1 MPPSSAPAAPLVGR
15 KKNPESVPRLGDPKP
30 AQLEEPPKHALG
42 YSRGGYGTK
51 VHLLVTDCGVVLGI
65 YVTPGQQ
72 HESTA
77 FEPLMRRVLVPRRRG
92 QPYWPAK
99 LAGDK
104 GYSYPHIRRWS
115 RRHHIEPVIPTRK
128 DQPREESFDRAS
140 YRKRN
145 RIERVIG
152 HFKERRALGT
162 RYEKLAVEYVAL
174 WMVAMIE
181 KLLQLGRKRPPS

>member
-1 MPPSSAPAAPLVGR
+1 MLPSSAPAAPLAGR
-15 KKNPESVPRLGDPKP
+15 EKNPARAPTLGGPSP

-42 YSRGGYGTK
+42 YSRGGFGTK
-51 VHLLVTDCGVVLGI
+51 VHLLVTDRGVVIGI

-77 FEPLMRRVLVPRRRG
+77 FEPLMRRILLPRHRG

-99 LAGDK
+99 LAADK

-115 RRHHIEPVIPTRK
+115 RRHRIEPVIPTRK
-128 DQPREESFDRAS
+128 NQPQEESFDKAT
-140 YRKRN
+140 YRRRN
-145 RIERVIG
+145 LIERVVG
-152 HFKERRALGT
+152 WYKECRALGT
-162 RYEKLAVEYVAL
+162 RYEKLAVDYVAL

-181 KLLQLGRKRPPS
+181 KLLRLGRKSPPS